1 MRGENM
7 KIEKNELVKVH
18 YISEEFIGKLFIKNV
33 DGLILNTIKVYGYMC
48 NERNKMK
55 ECPYRIEK
63 NGINI
68 ITIIAPLEHYDR
80 YILKAMRVINA
91 DVVKIGADDYL
102 DIRADMNGD
111 YEVILNKES
120 GEVNL

>member
-1 MRGENM
+1 M
-7 KIEKNELVKVH
+7 KIEKNKLVKVN
-18 YISEEFIGKLFIKNV
+18 YISEEFIERLFIKNV

-63 NGINI
+63 DGINI
-68 ITIIAPLEHYDR
+68 ITTITPLEHYDR

-91 DVVKIGADDYL
+91 DVVKIDTDDY
-102 DIRADMNGD
+102 IEVGADMNGN
-111 YEVILNKES
+111 YEFVLNRENI
-120 GEVNL
+120 GV

>member
-1 MRGENM
+1 MN
-7 KIEKNELVKVH
+7 

-33 DGLILNTIKVYGYMC
+33 DGLILNTIKVYGYMR

-63 NGINI
+63 NSINI
-68 ITIIAPLEHYDR
+68 ITTIAPLEHYDR

-91 DVVKIGADDYL
+91 DVVKIDADDYL
-102 DIRADMNGD
+102 DIGADMNGN
-111 YEVILNKES
+111 YEFVLNRES
-120 GEVNL
+120 VGV